1 MRKIGLLL
9 ILVGSFAHG
18 QIINI
23 PDPAFKTALLT
34 TAQVSDAN
42 DNPVNLDPDLD
53 GEIELSDALLV
64 HRLILESTAIT
75 DVAGVNQF
83 ANISWMSLR
92 DNAITSVDFTGMNN
106 LSSIWIDNNPLT
118 SIAIDGLPNLSYFQ
132 AWNTNLVTATITNCN
147 QLSTIWLND
156 CPNLVSVDA
165 SQNAILDVLVLTD
178 SAALENLDASH
189 CPMLEYLDLVGCD
202 ALKSLNISG
211 ANVSDLGPILIDKH
225 ELVHLDVSGCT
236 ALTILWI
243 EGTDNA
249 LETINLSNCPSL
261 SNVILSAT
269 QLTELDLSGAPNITY
284 LIANGL
290 FTHLDLSAMNNP
302 IIALLDNGQLETID
316 VNRNLIDLSVSGNQI
331 TSLDLSAA
339 TQLGTLDC
347 ENNPLAYL
355 NIKNGANETLLNI
368 NNPALQMVCADVG
381 QITAVSNLVPGT
393 VVVSDYCSFIPGGD
407 YNSISGHIRFDDD
420 ASGCNTTDIGAQN
433 VRIGLNS
440 GLQTGGSFTNATG
453 QYVFYTGA
461 GPHTIAPQLEHPEY
475 FTLTPASATVDFP
488 AMDNAVHV
496 QDFCLS
502 PAGNHPDMEV
512 VILPLN
518 AARPGFMARYQL
530 VYRNKGTE
538 TMNGQLTV
546 SFQGDRLELAAAS
559 INPDAQT
566 PDTLMWNYANLQPF
580 EVRTIDFW
588 LEVNAATSEPPV
600 NLGDVLHFTA
610 SMNFL
615 SDDPT
620 PHDNQFTLDQSV
632 VNAYDPNDKM
642 CLEGDTVG
650 AELIGQYLHY
660 NINFENIGTADAV
673 NVVVRD
679 VIDTTQFELGSL
691 QVQYASHP
699 MYTRINGNTVE
710 FIFENIN
717 LPPSS
722 ISPIGGHGNVLFK
735 IKTLPTLQV
744 GDIVT
749 NTANI
754 YFDYNHPVVTN
765 EARTTFSLLNRQV
778 FNADE
783 SVSVYPNPTNHLAQI
798 TARTAV
804 KTIELFDTQGRILQ
818 HTTPMQTTASISL
831 SGRANG
837 VYFVRVT
844 TQTGSKV
851 VKLVK
856 S

>member
-1 MRKIGLLL
+1 MKKVLSLLL
-9 ILVGSFAHG
+9 LAGSFAQA

-23 PDPAFKTALLT
+23 PDAHFKSVLLSTAYAT
-34 TAQVSDAN
+34 DVNDAN
-42 DNPVNLDPDLD
+42 VDLDPDSD
-53 GEIELSDALLV
+53 GEIELADALLI
-64 HRLILESTAIT
+64 HTLIIEGQNLS
-75 DVAGVNQF
+75 DVTGLSQF

-92 DNAITSVDFTGMNN
+92 NNSITTIDFTGMNN
-106 LSSIWIDNNPLT
+106 LGSIWLDDNPLT
-118 SIAIDGLPNLSYFQ
+118 TLAIDGLPALTYIQ
-132 AWNTNLVTATITNCN
+132 MPNTALTDVTINNCN
-147 QLSTIWLND
+147 LLSAVWVNS
-156 CPNLVSVDA
+156 CPNLITADLSGNEILDVIDFTGSATLQDVDA
-165 SQNAILDVLVLTD
+165 SN
-178 SAALENLDASH
+178 
-189 CPMLEYLDLVGCD
+189 CPMLTYLSLDGCD
-202 ALKSLNISG
+202 QLRNL
-211 ANVSDLGPILIDKH
+211 NVSGSALQDLGTLVNKH
-225 ELVHLDVSGCT
+225 ELAHLDVSNCPE
-236 ALTILWI
+236 LEILWI
-243 EGTDNA
+243 EGVGNA
-249 LETINLSNCPSL
+249 LETINLSNCPAL
-261 SNVILSAT
+261 ANLILT
-269 QLTELDLSGAPNITY
+269 DTNLTELDLSGAPNITY
-284 LIANGL
+284 LIASGL
-290 FTHLDLSAMNNP
+290 FTHLDLSSMNNS
-302 IIALLDNGQLETID
+302 IIALLDNGQLETIE
-316 VNRNLIDLSVSGNQI
+316 VNRNLIDLSVSGNQL

-339 TQLGTLDC
+339 TQLGSLDC

-381 QITAVSNLVPGT
+381 QITAVSNLVSGT
-393 VVVSDYCSFIPGGD
+393 VVVSDYCSFTPGGD
-407 YNSISGHIRFDDD
+407 YNSISGHIRFDAD

-433 VRIGLNS
+433 VRIGLTS
-440 GLQTGGSFTNATG
+440 GSQIGGSFTNATG
-453 QYVFYTGA
+453 QYIFYTGA

-475 FTLTPASATVDFP
+475 FTLTPATATVDFP

-538 TMNGQLTV
+538 TMSGQLTV
-546 SFQGDRLELAAAS
+546 SFQGDRLELASAS

-566 PDTLMWNYANLQPF
+566 PGTLMWNYANLQPF

-610 SMNFL
+610 SMNYL

-620 PHDNQFTLDQSV
+620 PYDNQFTLDQAV

-699 MYTRINGNTVE
+699 MYTRINGNIVE

-722 ISPIGGHGNVLFK
+722 VNPIGGHGNVLFK

-765 EARTTFSLLNRQV
+765 EARTTFALLNRQV

-783 SVSVYPNPTNHLAQI
+783 SVSVYPNPTNHLAQVSAQ
-798 TARTAV
+798 TAI
-804 KTIELFDTQGRILQ
+804 KTIELFDLQGRILQ
-818 HTTPMQTTASISL
+818 HTSPLQTTASISL